1 APAASAAADAASTA
15 AAAGAAA
22 ASALPRKLSFKEQRE
37 LDELPERIDALE
49 AEQRTIGERLAGQEL
64 YTREPQAVAA
74 LRARYAQI
82 DDELAAAMQRW
93 EVLASR

>member
-1 APAASAAADAASTA
+1 M
-15 AAAGAAA
+15 
-22 ASALPRKLSFKEQRE
+22 
-37 LDELPERIDALE
+37 
-49 AEQRTIGERLAGQEL
+49 GERLAGQEL